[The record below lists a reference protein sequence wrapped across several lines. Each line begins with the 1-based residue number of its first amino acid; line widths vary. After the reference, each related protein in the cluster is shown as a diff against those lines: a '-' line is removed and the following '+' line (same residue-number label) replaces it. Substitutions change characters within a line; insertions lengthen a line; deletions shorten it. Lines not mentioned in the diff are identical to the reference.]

1 MHIKTQIAGKIMNEI
16 NDYLERK
23 DSLDNILNLSQEST
37 EKECLSVNKVE
48 NSEGYMT
55 LLSEGSVLYQDG
67 TIRLYLCKGTLKN
80 WYDSIDETF
89 EGYVSTGHRDLN
101 SYPVREGYF
110 RKNDLKLVQDDN
122 GRYDLLVKPHVNTQ
136 LSNVKDIIL
145 QDEPFAISSEF
156 LWYHK
161 DIGDDDIE
169 EYAKLIAYNVEH
181 GGDIDVPITDKVEIT
196 GFSFVGNPG
205 NAKSGGYDPSLLVRN
220 EEEHLKNKEILEK
233 VLAHLSAQVEPEE
246 VKEDEVL
253 EEAPV
258 VEEEPKAEEAE
269 EKVEE
274 ATEEP
279 KEEEAKSE
287 DSQALAQAI
296 EAIEKLTAKVEA
308 LEAEIATKD
317 AIIAEKEAII
327 AEKEANEDAVEG
339 QLSKLAVL
347 LEKANPV
354 VEKASKVVEE
364 EQPKNRFGRVR
375 FGGQ

>member
-23 DSLDNILNLSQEST
+23 ESLDNILNLSQEST

-48 NSEGYMT
+48 NSDGYMT

-110 RKNDLKLVQDDN
+110 RKNDLKLLQDEN

-136 LSNVKDIIL
+136 LSNIKDIIL

-161 DIGDDDIE
+161 ELGDDDIE

-246 VKEDEVL
+246 FKEDNEL
-253 EEAPV
+253 EKAPI
-258 VEEEPKAEEAE
+258 VEEEPEAKE
-269 EKVEE
+269 ADEKVEE
-274 ATEEP
+274 EAKEP
-279 KEEEAKSE
+279 EAKEEAKTE
-287 DSQALAQAI
+287 EAQALAQAI
-296 EAIEKLTAKVEA
+296 EVIESLTAENETLK
-308 LEAEIATKD
+308 AEIASKD
-317 AIIAEKEAII
+317 AIIAEKEA
-327 AEKEANEDAVEG
+327 NEGIVEG

-354 VEKASKVVEE
+354 VEKASKVAE